1 MHISRNKKK
10 RSRERILERKAG
22 VKPGSITVPIEAFK
36 PRFFLM
42 SFNENSL
49 DEQEFPTYTELIK
62 RVRARP
68 DARHWIDIRGYGD
81 QQVLEQLTVDFHL
94 HPLQMEDV
102 INDYQRPKVEEFGEG
117 RLFIITRMLRWSP
130 EFRSMDDVQLSLFTG
145 SNYVLSLQSDYGDC
159 LDPLRERIRVGKGII
174 RQRPTL
180 YMAYA
185 MLDVVLDYY
194 FPVMADIGSYME
206 ELEQQVLRE
215 PAKSTLSEVLDL
227 KTELVKLRR
236 IIWPQRDIMN
246 ELLRMDSTIIDESL
260 KVYFRDAYD
269 HAVQLIDLTENHR
282 DMSSGLV
289 ELYMSTV
296 SNRMN
301 EIMKVLTII
310 SSIFIPLSFIV
321 GLYGMN
327 FSHEDPDTGRV
338 MRYSMPEL
346 YQPYSYPILLSLM
359 SLLII
364 LQIYFFYRKGWFKS
378 F

>member
-1 MHISRNKKK
+1 MAK
-10 RSRERILERKAG
+10 RRHNPKQEKILGRKAG
-22 VKPGSITVPIEAFK
+22 VKPGSLVIPTDAYQ

-42 SFNENSL
+42 SFSETFF
-49 DEQEFPTYTELIK
+49 EEIELSSYSETIQ
-62 RVRARP
+62 RVKANP
-68 DARHWIDIRGYGD
+68 DARHWIDIRGYAD
-81 QQVLEQLTVDFHL
+81 QSMLEQLALDFGL
-94 HPLQMEDV
+94 HPLQIEDV
-102 INDYQRPKVEEFGEG
+102 INDYQRPKVEEFGTN

-130 EFRSMDDVQLSLFTG
+130 EFRSLDDVQLSLFTG
-145 SNYVLSLQSDYGDC
+145 DNYVLSLQSDYGDC

-174 RQRPTL
+174 RTRPTM

-194 FPVMADIGSYME
+194 FPVIAEIGLYIE
-206 ELEQQVLRE
+206 DLEQIVLRE
-215 PAKSTLSEVLDL
+215 PSKSTLSDILDL
-227 KTELVKLRR
+227 KSELVKLRR
-236 IIWPQRDIMN
+236 ITWPERDLMN
-246 ELLRMDSTIIDESL
+246 ELLRMDNTIIDESL

-269 HAVQLIDLTENHR
+269 HAVQLIDLVENHR
-282 DMSSGLV
+282 DMSSSLV

-327 FSHEDPDTGRV
+327 FAHEDPDTGKV
-338 MRYSMPEL
+338 LRYNMPEL
-346 YQPYSYPILLSLM
+346 YQPMSYPILLSLM
-359 SLLII
+359 GILIL
-364 LQIYFFYRKGWFKS
+364 LQIYFFYKKGWFKS

>member
-1 MHISRNKKK
+1 MPRSKKLRN
-10 RSRERILERKAG
+10 REKILERKAG
-22 VKPGSITVPIEAFK
+22 VKPGSITVPVEAYK
-36 PRFFLM
+36 PRFFLI
-42 SFNENSL
+42 SFNESFL
-49 DEQEFPTYTELIK
+49 DEVEVSTYAELMK
-62 RVRARP
+62 RVRAKP

-81 QQVLEQLTVDFHL
+81 QAMLEQLTLDFRL

-102 INDYQRPKVEEFGEG
+102 VNDYQRPKVEEFGEG

-130 EFRSMDDVQLSLFTG
+130 EFRSLDDVQLSLFTG

-159 LDPLRERIRVGKGII
+159 LDSLRERIRVGKGVI
-174 RQRPTL
+174 RHRPTL

-194 FPVMADIGSYME
+194 FPVMADIGIYME
-206 ELEQQVLRE
+206 DLEQQVLRE

-227 KTELVKLRR
+227 KSELVKLRR
-236 IIWPQRDIMN
+236 ITWPQRDIMN
-246 ELLRMDSTIIDESL
+246 ELLRMDNSTIDESL

-269 HAVQLIDLTENHR
+269 HAVQLIDLIENHR
-282 DMSSGLV
+282 EMSSSLV

-327 FSHEDPDTGRV
+327 FSREDPETGRV
-338 MRYSMPEL
+338 FLYSMPEL

-359 SLLII
+359 SILI
-364 LQIYFFYRKGWFKS
+364 LFQIYFFYRKGWFKS